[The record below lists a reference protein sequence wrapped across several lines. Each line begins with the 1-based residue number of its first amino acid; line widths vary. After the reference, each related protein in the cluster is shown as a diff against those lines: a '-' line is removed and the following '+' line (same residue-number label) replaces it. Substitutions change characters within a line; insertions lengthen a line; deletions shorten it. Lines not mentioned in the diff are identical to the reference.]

1 MKLKERTTKKQSYMT
16 PIETRNERLAQKMI
30 KNLERRHFEA
40 CYCKT
45 SEEAVK
51 KVLELIPEGSSITWG
66 GSATIRETGITKALH
81 EGNYIVMDRDEA
93 PDREAAQEIYRKAF
107 CCDYYLSS
115 ANAISEDGVIVNIDG
130 NGNRVAAITFGPKK
144 VIFVIGMNKV
154 AQDVQSALA
163 RARSTA
169 SPINAAR
176 FDIKTPCQA
185 DGMCHNCN
193 SAECICNYI
202 HFMRNSH
209 PAGRH
214 IVILL
219 GEDKGF

>member
-1 MKLKERTTKKQSYMT
+1 MT
-16 PIETRNERLAQKMI
+16 PTETRNERLAQKMI

-40 CYCKT
+40 FYCKT

-51 KVLELIPEGSSITWG
+51 KVLELIPAGSSITWG

-81 EGNYIVMDRDEA
+81 DGNYIVMDRDEA

-107 CCDYYLSS
+107 SCDYYLSS

-154 AQDVQSALA
+154 TQDVQSALA

-176 FDIKTPCQA
+176 FDIKTPCQT

>member
-1 MKLKERTTKKQSYMT
+1 MT

-30 KNLERRHFEA
+30 KNLERRHFVA